1 MSTRNAVIAV
11 VLGVRLVSSGL
22 NTTNIDWPNLTMNCI
37 GSPVLLSHKGYH
49 VGSPVL
55 LSHEMLESFTGK
67 SQKIFEVRYLFK
79 IAYIIALEW

>member
-11 VLGVRLVSSGL
+11 VQGVQLVSSGL
-22 NTTNIDWPNLTMNCI
+22 NTTNIDWPNLTLDN
-37 GSPVLLSHKGYH
+37 